1 MNVHKPTGAY
11 PQALAEISCL
21 VSSRPPNYRVQTFE
35 LPMMLGFEGSNRFAL
50 ALALP
55 MHRKAG
61 VTAKRGNWSKRG
73 CCPTVGGV
81 SMWPVLR
88 FFFARPA

>member
-1 MNVHKPTGAY
+1 
-11 PQALAEISCL
+11 
-21 VSSRPPNYRVQTFE
+21 
-35 LPMMLGFEGSNRFAL
+35 MMLGFEGSNRFAL

-73 CCPTVGGV
+73 MLPILGGV

-88 FFFARPA
+88 FFFAHPA